1 MNYHPESCPN
11 DCPPCD
17 RAGNS
22 PAFRERMSSP
32 CRACGVPLSYSGP
45 VAATDLT
52 LDYLRAIL
60 AEFKELK
67 TALNAQNPARNCD
80 DCRFKNNDAL
90 CCAKPRVSEAL

>member
-60 AEFKELK
+60 AELK
-67 TALNAQNPARNCD
+67 TLAHAQTQSSHNCGN
-80 DCRFKNNDAL
+80 CRSPICLACSPDL
-90 CCAKPRVSEAL
+90 REGGGVEL